1 MSEKISLDSSGY
13 LYNILKVAGCFLRLH
28 TRNKLKAYLKL
39 FLHENTFAARISL
52 YLQKTI

>member
-1 MSEKISLDSSGY
+1 MHKYY
-13 LYNILKVAGCFLRLH
+13 LYNISKVAGCFLRLH

-52 YLQKTI
+52 YLQQGKLFEL